1 LQSTTPSHRSSFPDD
16 DLRRLLLHL
25 VRFGGLLE
33 PHPAPHDHGGVRVS
47 TTEVFALGALAEAET
62 MSQQDLADHLGL
74 EKSTV
79 SRLAAGLQ
87 ARGWL
92 ARERDPANRRFYR
105 LRLTAEGEDAARRVG
120 QHLHDHH
127 TQLLGLLTEQERAG
141 LAIGL
146 GGLIRAM
153 EHHHRPGSDGSP
165 PQPA

>member
-1 LQSTTPSHRSSFPDD
+1 MQNTTLPEDSSFPDD
-16 DLRRLLLHL
+16 DLRRLLVHL

-33 PHPAPHDHGGVRVS
+33 PDPAPHDHGGVRVS
-47 TTEVFALGALAEAET
+47 TTEVFALGVLAEAEA

-79 SRLAAGLQ
+79 SRLAAGLE

-92 ARERDPANRRFYR
+92 VRERDPANRRLYR
-105 LRLTAEGEDAARRVG
+105 LRLTEEGADAARRVG

-127 TQLLGLLTEQERAG
+127 TRLLGLLTEQERAG

-153 EHHHRPGSDGSP
+153 EHHHQPGSDGSP
-165 PQPA
+165 RPWA